1 MSLLSKM
8 IMKVGS
14 TDEGSFNYCLN
25 DDETLRKMKINAK
38 IKDVEVLP
46 LKNDNTIRIQLSTGA
61 YILTMAHLIKFLM
74 SNVGKKFNVE
84 VTKGLDITLDNVKL
98 QSYIVGVILLKK
110 SCRRNVIG
118 SSTFITRDTIAGRS
132 NFALPVRNTLPS

>member
-1 MSLLSKM
+1 M

-14 TDEGSFNYCLN
+14 NDEGSFNYCLN

-74 SNVGKKFNVE
+74 SNVGEKFNVE
-84 VTKGLDITLDNVKL
+84 VTKGLDITLDNVK
-98 QSYIVGVILLKK
+98 
-110 SCRRNVIG
+110 REHENRN
-118 SSTFITRDTIAGRS
+118 ITTEWKVHLTVDGEK
-132 NFALPVRNTLPS
+132 VTLTCY